1 MDRTVSAEEL
11 RVFKAGGEMPN
22 VNALYSSFKAAR
34 TANNALT
41 DEIAELRA
49 NLERLQTSTSQP
61 NLVHNIPTTPPV
73 PPVRPS
79 SKERHEPRGG
89 IGLCATIRTPGT
101 SSARPGACS
110 RMTSR
115 GPSISDSRRFATL
128 Q

>member
-1 MDRTVSAEEL
+1 MERTVSAEEL

-49 NLERLQTSTSQP
+49 NLERLQTSASQP

-79 SKERHEPRGG
+79 SAQPAAARP
-89 IGLCATIRTPGT
+89 
-101 SSARPGACS
+101 SSAGAQHEGRLLSGRGEGRGSEERRKFVHILTDRPLHA
-110 RMTSR
+110 R
-115 GPSISDSRRFATL
+115 
-128 Q
+128 